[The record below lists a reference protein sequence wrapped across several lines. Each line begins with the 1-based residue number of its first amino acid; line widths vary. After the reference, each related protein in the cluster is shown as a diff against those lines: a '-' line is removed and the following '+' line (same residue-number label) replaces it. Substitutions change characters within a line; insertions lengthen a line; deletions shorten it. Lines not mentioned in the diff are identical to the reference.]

1 MDKDDFKTCEQCLS
15 LLTGIEIPRP
25 AFAREKDFGYVLK
38 REDAGILKSIAKQ
51 VSKGTPMTDRQ
62 HALVKRKLVAYDKQF
77 KNDGIDI
84 LQSIENLQYPLRK
97 IDRSHWIKVLDYQ
110 DQPLLGIRFPFNKK
124 IIDRIEDLRKLKG
137 FDHRKP
143 FPPYENNTHYFPI
156 TAQNIFG
163 LMKVAERFETKF
175 SVHPEIQEV
184 YDVLKEYEANK
195 DNHVPGVYNY
205 EVKNIPETAIKD
217 LQDELGPCDYTNLP
231 LYYERRLLYGLK
243 HFDKEILE
251 QTLNLCS
258 QFTKEIIKR
267 RDATILIPSDNYPFN
282 MIVESILDLKR
293 FPILIVLDDKDQS
306 ALDGLS
312 ITHQA
317 FNGVVNKDDISVL
330 FRLDNSK
337 SEFNDYVRENKLNNS
352 VAKNTK
358 IVYISSNKLPKT
370 LFKADWR
377 PNCVISYGGRGLR
390 FNNVTSYVQQFDLQ
404 IVYENASSNTY
415 WNRSER
421 KLINAIV

>member
-1 MDKDDFKTCEQCLS
+1 M
-15 LLTGIEIPRP
+15 
-25 AFAREKDFGYVLK
+25 
-38 REDAGILKSIAKQ
+38 KSIFFCKEETS
-51 VSKGTPMTDRQ
+51 VIN
-62 HALVKRKLVAYDKQF
+62 AL
-77 KNDGIDI
+77 
-84 LQSIENLQYPLRK
+84 
-97 IDRSHWIKVLDYQ
+97 
-110 DQPLLGIRFPFNKK
+110 KK
-124 IIDRIEDLRKLKG
+124 INSNGCRCLIVLNNTKKFLGVLSDGDLRKKISKG
-137 FDHRKP
+137 YKLGEKIKSI
-143 FPPYENNTHYFPI
+143 Y
-156 TAQNIFG
+156 
-163 LMKVAERFETKF
+163 
-175 SVHPEIQEV
+175 
-184 YDVLKEYEANK
+184 NK
-195 DNHVPGVYNY
+195 
-205 EVKNIPETAIKD
+205 K
-217 LQDELGPCDYTNLP
+217 P
-231 LYYERRLLYGLK
+231 LYFFEKNYSLEKIEKIFIEKKIDLIPILKKNKTIKKVFFLNEFIKEDQTQKKNSIAALIMAGGKGTRL
-243 HFDKEILE
+243 DP
-251 QTLNLCS
+251 
-258 QFTKEIIKR
+258 FTKVLPKPLIPIKGKPIIEIIIEKFIVSNINDIYVSLNYKSNLHQIIKR